1 MEAGGSLVDALE
13 AAPPPCASALPS
25 SIPPPLPSPLP
36 ILPRI
41 ARTPKIDL
49 ATILWPL
56 ERVARTP
63 RGRSTGRAVI
73 ASVFLV
79 VLVAF
84 AGFNVRG
91 SFDDESVPPAIP
103 HALTASVH
111 GHRGLAG
118 FRHLEVLPGAR
129 SSAPLPPPSGLPR
142 GPAGS
147 LSPR

>member
-13 AAPPPCASALPS
+13 AAPPPCDALPS
-25 SIPPPLPSPLP
+25 SIPPPLPHSLP

-56 ERVARTP
+56 ERAARTP
-63 RGRSTGRAVI
+63 RGRSTGRTII
-73 ASVFLV
+73 AGVFLV
-79 VLVAF
+79 VLVVF

-91 SFDDESVPPAIP
+91 PFDDESPPPAIP
-103 HALTASVH
+103 HPLTASVH

-118 FRHLEVLPGAR
+118 FRNLEVLSGVR
-129 SSAPLPPPSGLPR
+129 SSALLPPPSALPR
-142 GPAGS
+142 GPAGA